1 MFHLKNDMILN
12 LQIWLI
18 FCLTI
23 LVSMHV
29 FMLSPFSHVQLFASL
44 WTIALQASL
53 SRQEYWSGL
62 PCPPQGNFPDP
73 GIELTSL
80 LSPVLASEFFTISAI
95 WEALFV
101 NIGLILKSSAGSLLL
116 SSFLHQKYVVYMK
129 KILFSMQVFFVF
141 YLLLISILH
150 FNNILR

>member
-1 MFHLKNDMILN
+1 MIDGKFLKMYFLWLTFLSHL
-12 LQIWLI
+12 
-18 FCLTI
+18 F
-23 LVSMHV
+23 
-29 FMLSPFSHVQLFASL
+29 FLSTNVEIALSELFASL

-95 WEALFV
+95 WEALFE

-129 KILFSMQVFFVF
+129 KILFSMQVFFVC

-150 FNNILR
+150 LNNILR